1 MTFAPT
7 LLVVSNVRYRLSDS
21 GSGKLIEFKSGPIA
35 SAAAKPKAGLAVD
48 QFLNSILERTRR
60 SAEARSLMSRYFS
73 F

>member
-21 GSGKLIEFKSGPIA
+21 GSGKLVEFKNRPITPA
-35 SAAAKPKAGLAVD
+35 TAKSQAGLAVD